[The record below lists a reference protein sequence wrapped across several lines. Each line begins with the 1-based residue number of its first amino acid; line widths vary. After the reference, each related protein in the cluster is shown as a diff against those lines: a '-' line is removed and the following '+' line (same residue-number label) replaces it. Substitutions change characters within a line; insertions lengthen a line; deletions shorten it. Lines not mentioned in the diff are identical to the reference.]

1 MRLFQKLSELEKKG
15 APIRVGLVGAGQ
27 MGKYMVA
34 VMKQMQ
40 GIQLVAVADKVLDHA
55 KSALQASGYTGVEIN
70 SSQDAS
76 MDRLQA
82 GEVYI
87 TPAAALIPKLDF
99 VDVVIEATGVPE
111 VGAQVSFMSI
121 LARKHVVML
130 SYETVVTVG
139 HILSHLAKAAGVVF
153 TGAAGDEPAAIL
165 ELYDFARAMGFEVV
179 AAGKGKNNPL
189 DRSATPDSVAEDAAE
204 VGTSA
209 RMHCSFVD
217 GSKTMVEMAAVANAT
232 GLVPDVRGMHGP
244 VTEVKSLPKVFSLV
258 SQGGVLQ
265 QKGVVDYARGEIAPG
280 VFVIITTDN
289 PLIREDLW
297 FERMGDGPNYLLF
310 RPYHLCDMETP
321 LSAVLAQV
329 YGEPTLIPLGQ
340 PVAEVFTVAKRDLK
354 AGEVLD
360 GFGGYTMYGEIDRA
374 SVVREQ
380 RLLPGGL
387 AKGCQLLV
395 DVPKGCPITYDMV
408 SLPRDSFVVHLRAM
422 QDQLVA
428 ESFFKSDC

>member
-1 MRLFQKLSELEKKG
+1 
-15 APIRVGLVGAGQ
+15 
-27 MGKYMVA
+27 
-34 VMKQMQ
+34 
-40 GIQLVAVADKVLDHA
+40 
-55 KSALQASGYTGVEIN
+55 
-70 SSQDAS
+70 
-76 MDRLQA
+76 
-82 GEVYI
+82 
-87 TPAAALIPKLDF
+87 
-99 VDVVIEATGVPE
+99 
-111 VGAQVSFMSI
+111 
-121 LARKHVVML
+121 
-130 SYETVVTVG
+130 
-139 HILSHLAKAAGVVF
+139 
-153 TGAAGDEPAAIL
+153 
-165 ELYDFARAMGFEVV
+165 
-179 AAGKGKNNPL
+179 
-189 DRSATPDSVAEDAAE
+189 
-204 VGTSA
+204 
-209 RMHCSFVD
+209 MHCSFVD

-244 VTEVKSLPKVFSLV
+244 VTEVKNLPKVFSLV

-380 RLLPGGL
+380 RLLPAGWPRAASFWSTCRRDARSPTTWCL
-387 AKGCQLLV
+387 YPETALWSTCVPCRTSWWPNHSLSRTAKRRLQ
-395 DVPKGCPITYDMV
+395 
-408 SLPRDSFVVHLRAM
+408 
-422 QDQLVA
+422 
-428 ESFFKSDC
+428 